1 MKPIS
6 ALVLSVL
13 AGMGTFAAQ
22 HSLFPPKLHAAPYI
36 VPKGPSWRQ
45 QMLAQDRG
53 EVGVDQM
60 LSRLAGRLD
69 LSPAQT
75 AKFRPILHE
84 EHERILALLLTA
96 PTSLSRDQ
104 FVGDER
110 TIADSAHH
118 QLDALLSPEQL
129 ELVKELHAS
138 TAS

>member
-6 ALVLSVL
+6 ALFLSVL
-13 AGMGTFAAQ
+13 AGMATFAAQ

-36 VPKGPSWRQ
+36 IPKGPGWRQ

-53 EVGVDQM
+53 EVGVDYA
-60 LSRLAGRLD
+60 LSRLNGRLD
-69 LSPAQT
+69 LSPEQT
-75 AKFRPILHE
+75 SKFRPILHE

-96 PTSLSRDQ
+96 PSSLSRDQ

-110 TIADSAHH
+110 KIAEAAHH

-129 ELVKELHAS
+129 ELVKQLHAGTVS
-138 TAS
+138 